1 MGVLTY
7 KNSEIYT
14 NRLNSLVNTYFI
26 SGERMPSI
34 GIAGLGPAGA
44 YLGALLQ
51 DKAEI
56 YEAQKEERFTSVCA
70 WGTGYYRMKDLIKQ
84 TGLNFDEYI
93 LHKGKKIFVG
103 WKGKLIEFDAYGLS
117 TFDKP
122 RLLKDLAKNTRV
134 HFGSRVDRG
143 YLESRYILAVDATG
157 VNRTLLGRL
166 SKDFLVPTIEYK
178 VRFENPPFDDFY
190 IEPFSGYSGYL
201 WYFPLSEKE
210 YFVGAG
216 DVNMNHEDKVI
227 EFIKKHR
234 GEIVEGSRMGK
245 AIRLL
250 PTEYVDPLYFMNAVA
265 VGEAAGAVYP
275 LLGEGILPS
284 MISAKILYDN
294 DLNVR
299 KYIADLKNYFLP
311 YKKAYDY
318 LTRKMKGQGNA
329 FSDAISVFNIIR
341 DAIEFKDV
349 LGVDLKISYV
359 FKILSIL

>member
-1 MGVLTY
+1 
-7 KNSEIYT
+7 
-14 NRLNSLVNTYFI
+14 
-26 SGERMPSI
+26 MPSI

-56 YEAQKEERFTSVCA
+56 FEAQKEERFTSVCA

-93 LHKGKKIFVG
+93 LHKGKKILVG

-122 RLLKDLAKNTRV
+122 RLLKDLSKNTRV
-134 HFGSRVDRG
+134 HFGFRVDRG

-157 VNRTLLGRL
+157 PNRTLLGKP

-178 VRFENPPFDDFY
+178 VKFENPPFDDFY

-216 DVNMNHEDKVI
+216 DVYLNHEERVL
-227 EFIKKHR
+227 EFIKKH
-234 GEIVEGSRMGK
+234 GGKIVEGSRKGK

-250 PTEYVDPLYFMNAVA
+250 PTEYMEPLYHMNAVA
-265 VGEAAGAVYP
+265 IGEAAGAVYP

-294 DLNVR
+294 ELNVR
-299 KYIADLKNYFLP
+299 KYIVNLKNYFLP

-318 LTRKMKGQGNA
+318 LVKKMKGQGNA
-329 FSDAISVFNIIR
+329 LSDAISVFSIVR
-341 DAIEFKDV
+341 DAIKFKDV
-349 LGVDLKISYV
+349 LGVDLKISYI